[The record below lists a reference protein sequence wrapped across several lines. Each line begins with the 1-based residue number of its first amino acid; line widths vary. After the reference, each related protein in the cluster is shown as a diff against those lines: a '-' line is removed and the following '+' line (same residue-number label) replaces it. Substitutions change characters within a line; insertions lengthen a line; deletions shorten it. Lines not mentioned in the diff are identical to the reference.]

1 MKRLFK
7 VIAALIL
14 TIITALCA
22 IEKVYA
28 SEYDIKITSPDSVN
42 VGKSFTAYLSLP
54 TDQAHNISAL
64 KIIIEYSNDNLNF
77 KGADC
82 PQGETDYCDENGKV
96 TVICLFT
103 DGIPDGDSFLSL
115 SFTARTEQSGS
126 RQKMYFQCTEAVDNS
141 LKSLSVSVTDSLEIE
156 ITKSTSDTNP
166 SVRANASKYGDTNGG
181 GKTSSK
187 NVSSKTGAAG
197 SKNSSGRDKSNSK
210 SERQYEEEN
219 PDLPSIGYLA
229 NNNGKSGYLFAGIGI
244 GFSVVAVI
252 FISYKVGRTDRLKH
266 NTPINEYGEEEKG
279 NGSGQD
285 N

>member
-1 MKRLFK
+1 MKTQFK
-7 VIAALIL
+7 VSIALIL

-54 TDQAHNISAL
+54 TDQASNVSAL

-82 PQGETDYCDENGKV
+82 PQGETDYYDENGKV

-103 DGIPDGDSFLSL
+103 DGIPDGESFLSL
-115 SFTARTEQSGS
+115 SFTARTGQNGS
-126 RQKMYFQCTEAVDNS
+126 RQKIHFQCTEAVDNS
-141 LKSLSVSVTDSLEIE
+141 LKSLSVDIKDSLDIE
-156 ITKSTSDTNP
+156 ITKSTSDKNL
-166 SVRANASKYGDTNGG
+166 SEKVNSSKYGDTNRG

-187 NVSSKTGAAG
+187 NNSSKKSGSGASG
-197 SKNSSGRDKSNSK
+197 VKNSRIKDKSNSE
-210 SERQYEEEN
+210 SEKEYEPDN
-219 PDLPSIGYLA
+219 SDLPSIGYLS
-229 NNNGKSGYLFAGIGI
+229 NEDGKSGYLLAGIGI

-252 FISYKVGRTDRLKH
+252 FISYKIGRTDSKKQ
-266 NTPINEYGEEEKG
+266 NIPDSECGEEEK
-279 NGSGQD
+279 NQ
-285 N
+285 